1 MAALNRIHIEATR
14 EEVFAV
20 LSVAEHY
27 PEWVVGAADI
37 VESDDDFP
45 APGTSFQHKVGMGP
59 LKLSDR
65 TEVIEL
71 DPPRRIELKAKA
83 RPFGTAHIVIE
94 LDETA
99 GGTTVSLREGP
110 GDRLSK
116 LVAGNR
122 VGDAALRLRNAE
134 ALSRL
139 KRLVEKRPFGRP
151 QRHRELAGQRILVTG
166 ASSGIGLASA
176 GLLADAGARFALL
189 ARNET
194 GLQEAERML
203 AARGAEVHTF
213 SADVADRVGLEAAVG
228 QAVGELGGIDVV
240 LTAAAGAAFGPFVE
254 TDPEDF
260 DATVATVLGGTAN
273 TIRATL
279 PHLEASKGAL
289 VCIGST
295 AAHMPLPGLSSYTAA
310 KHGLAGLLDTLR
322 IELAD
327 AGSPVSVSLVNPGAV
342 DTPFW
347 ENLESHT
354 GLLPPVPPDAYS
366 AETIAEAVVA
376 VVRRPREETTVGGF
390 AEIQVALFEHLRG
403 PTNLGLILLSRLGQA
418 GDARIAKAQGGLR
431 AGLGDGKTEGGG
443 GGRASLAVRAL
454 KGWDAAR
461 GRIGPG

>member
-1 MAALNRIHIEATR
+1 MTALNRIHIEATR
-14 EEVFAV
+14 KEVFAV
-20 LSVAEHY
+20 LSEADNY

-37 VESDDDFP
+37 VESDDGFP
-45 APGTSFQHKVGMGP
+45 APGSSFQHKVGVGP

-65 TEVIEL
+65 TEVIAV

-94 LDETA
+94 LEERA

-110 GDRLSK
+110 GDRLSE
-116 LVAGNR
+116 LVAGNAL
-122 VGDAALRLRNAE
+122 GDAALRVRNAE

-151 QRHRELAGQRILVTG
+151 RRRRELAGQRILITG

-176 GLLADAGARFALL
+176 GRLADAGARLALI

-194 GLQEAERML
+194 GLRETKRML
-203 AARGAEVHTF
+203 VARGAEVSVF
-213 SADVADRVGLEAAVG
+213 SADVTDRPRLEAAVSKAAAG
-228 QAVGELGGIDVV
+228 LGGIDVV
-240 LTAAAGAAFGPFVE
+240 LTAAASAAFGPFVE

-279 PHLEASKGAL
+279 PHLETSRGAV

-327 AGSPVSVSLVNPGAV
+327 AGSPVTVSLVNPGAV

-354 GLLPPVPPDAYS
+354 GLLPPIPPDAYS
-366 AETIAEAVVA
+366 TETIAEAVIS

-390 AEIQVALFEHLRG
+390 AEVQVALFEHLRR
-403 PTNLGLILLSRLGQA
+403 PTNFGLILLSRLGQA
-418 GDARIAKAQGGLR
+418 GDARIAKAPGGLR
-431 AGLGDGKTEGGG
+431 TGLGGGETEGGG

-454 KGWDAAR
+454 KMRDAAR
-461 GRIGPG
+461 GRIGLG